1 MRTLCLVA
9 TAVFAVF
16 TYWQFNDLEQ
26 YGTRLWLG
34 WVFAYGSVAVVSAVS
49 WRRPLPRSL
58 YGAGA
63 VAAAL
68 AAAIRMTDIVWDG
81 PILYNESNPAG
92 NETGGLLIV
101 GVWLTL
107 LAYRAA
113 DRAVINVD
121 AR

>member
-1 MRTLCLVA
+1 MRFLCLVA

-34 WVFAYGSVAVVSAVS
+34 WVFAYGSVAVASAVS
-49 WRRPLPRSL
+49 WRLLLPWSL

-68 AAAIRMTDIVWDG
+68 AAAIRMTDIEWDG
-81 PILYNESNPAG
+81 PILYNPTNPAG

-101 GVWLTL
+101 AVWLTI

-113 DRAVINVD
+113 NPSVISVD